1 MRGRT
6 VRTITATALA
16 GIMLV
21 AGTGCGSAKANV
33 IEQAKEKCGIQSNRG
48 QKIEYAYSQDE
59 GYGDVNTLNC
69 LTNLMPD
76 SIYKHYEADQKKAA
90 VYYDVNHEPLS
101 AGWDED
107 GYRWRWRMLFNTQY
121 GPIDE
126 TILRIEKL

>member
-1 MRGRT
+1 M
-6 VRTITATALA
+6 
-16 GIMLV
+16 
-21 AGTGCGSAKANV
+21 
-33 IEQAKEKCGIQSNRG
+33 IEQAEEKCDVQSERGKKIQYVFSL
-48 QKIEYAYSQDE
+48 DE
-59 GYGDVNTLNC
+59 GYGDVNTLKC

-76 SIYKHYEADQKKAA
+76 GIYKRYEADQKKAA